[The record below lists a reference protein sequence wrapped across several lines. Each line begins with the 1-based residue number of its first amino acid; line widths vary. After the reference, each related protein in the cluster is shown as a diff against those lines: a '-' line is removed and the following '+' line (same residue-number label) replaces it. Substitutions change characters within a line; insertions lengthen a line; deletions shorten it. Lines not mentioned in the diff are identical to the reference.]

1 MYNLF
6 LNVSLILKHSVLR
19 YYCYPVLP
27 TYITVKLTLRNS
39 SRLELSVNAL
49 HKNQSEGVCPR
60 GDSVLHVSSKFSV
73 EMKPWVRVFTCFET
87 MK

>member
-1 MYNLF
+1 MYNSF
-6 LNVSLILKHSVLR
+6 SNISLILKHSVLR

-27 TYITVKLTLRNS
+27 TYTTVKLTLKNS

-49 HKNQSEGVCPR
+49 RRNQSEEVCPR
-60 GDSVLHVSSKFSV
+60 GDSALHVSSKFSV
-73 EMKPWVRVFTCFET
+73 ETKPWVGVFTCFEI